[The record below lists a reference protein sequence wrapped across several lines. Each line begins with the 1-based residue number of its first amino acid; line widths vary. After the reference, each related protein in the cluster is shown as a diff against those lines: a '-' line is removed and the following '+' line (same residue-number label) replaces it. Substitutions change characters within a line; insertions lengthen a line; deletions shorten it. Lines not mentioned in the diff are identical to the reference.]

1 MIDKTLLKDKIKQFW
16 NKKPCGTFGT
26 MPKNP
31 TLEYF
36 LKIKERRYRL
46 EPFIQ
51 KFAQFEK
58 WNGKTVLEIGC
69 GLGIDGIE
77 FAKNGANY
85 TGIDISDKSIELAKT
100 YFDLNNQKGNLLLAD
115 DENLPFENDTFDLV
129 YSWGVLYH
137 TPDIRQA
144 IKEIYRLLKSDGR
157 LIIMLYNKYSLVG
170 LQLYIKYAFLRAE
183 LKSNLEELYAFHHES
198 CGTKAFTDKEVQELF
213 YQFKEVKINNM
224 ITPYDVRIAKNI
236 FLPKIFRLFIPPKL
250 GFFKII
256 RARK

>member
-157 LIIMLYNKYSLVG
+157 LIIMLYNNLYLRITLSHSLFQLHRFQLRRLVEQVPLSHLLSQHLP
-170 LQLYIKYAFLRAE
+170 LQLLRFL
-183 LKSNLEELYAFHHES
+183 
-198 CGTKAFTDKEVQELF
+198 LF
-213 YQFKEVKINNM
+213 LHQSKL
-224 ITPYDVRIAKNI
+224 
-236 FLPKIFRLFIPPKL
+236 FL
-250 GFFKII
+250 
-256 RARK
+256 